1 MSELTLRQ
9 VYLPPYHAAIKAGAA
24 TVMSAFNPLNGVPA
38 TADPFTL
45 TKILR
50 DEWGFQGFVVSDF
63 GAVKELIAHGVASTG
78 AIAAK
83 KALSAGVEMD
93 MMSDLYRTKLAGAGQ
108 DQGPARGRRNRSRGA
123 ACCA

>member
-1 MSELTLRQ
+1 
-9 VYLPPYHAAIKAGAA
+9 
-24 TVMSAFNPLNGVPA
+24 MSAFNPLNGVPA

-78 AIAAK
+78 SIAAK
-83 KALSAGVEMD
+83 KALS
-93 MMSDLYRTKLAGAGQ
+93 
-108 DQGPARGRRNRSRGA
+108 GRRRDGHDERSLPHQAGPVW
-123 ACCA
+123 